1 MMDMGNFIVVGE
13 NIHCTRI
20 VKSGGKRTTK
30 LPDGGEG
37 VTFKYKGEDRVLPVP
52 SNWAKLSSAY
62 NEGKIR
68 HITLA
73 IYHTYENSSS
83 ENRKT
88 GEDYL
93 CWATERQVEKGA
105 KFLDINVDEYSYD
118 PVVRNEVMKWL
129 VTYLGGRYETPLS
142 IDSSNVDT
150 LVAGLECCRKD
161 VDPMVNSVSLEREDA
176 VEVVMQYK
184 AHAIVSAAGKKGL
197 PSTADERL
205 TNFKAIIEILDKVGM
220 ERSKMHL
227 DSLVL
232 PISVDPLNGKNFLE
246 STAKAKETFPGVNL
260 TGGLSNVSFGMP
272 NRKLLNL
279 VFTWLFVEAGGNG
292 GIIDPVQ
299 MSPVNVAALDQ
310 EAETFKLAQA
320 VLEGAD
326 MYGVNYIGA
335 YRAGK
340 LG

>member
-1 MMDMGNFIVVGE
+1 MNMENFIVVGE
-13 NIHCTRI
+13 NVHCTRI

-30 LPDGGEG
+30 LPEGSEG
-37 VTFKYKGEDRVLPVP
+37 VMFKYNGEDRILPVP
-52 SNWAKLSSAY
+52 SDWAKISPVY

-68 HITLA
+68 HIVLA
-73 IYHTYENSSS
+73 IYHAYKGSSD

-93 CWATERQVEKGA
+93 SWATERQIERGA
-105 KFLDINVDEYSYD
+105 KFLDVNVDEYSYD
-118 PVVRNEVMKWL
+118 PVVTGEIIKWL
-129 VTYLGGRYETPLS
+129 VTYLSERYETPLS
-142 IDSSNVDT
+142 IDSSNVNT
-150 LVAGLECCRKD
+150 LAAGLECCRKD
-161 VDPMVNSVSLEREDA
+161 TVPMVNSISLEREDA

-197 PSTADERL
+197 PATADERL
-205 TNFKAIIEILDKVGM
+205 VNFTAIMEILDKAGM

-232 PISVDPLNGKNFLE
+232 PISVDPSNGKNFLE
-246 STAKAKETFPGVNL
+246 SAAKAKEKFEEVNL

-299 MSPVNVAALDQ
+299 MSPADVAALDP
-310 EAETFKLAQA
+310 EVESFKLARA
-320 VLEGAD
+320 VLDGTD
-326 MYGVNYIGA
+326 MYGMKYIAA

-340 LG
+340 L

>member
-1 MMDMGNFIVVGE
+1 MDMGNFIVVGE

-30 LPDGGEG
+30 LSDGGEG

-52 SNWAKLSSAY
+52 SDWAKISPVY
-62 NEGKIR
+62 NEGKVR
-68 HITLA
+68 HIALA
-73 IYHTYENSSS
+73 IYHAYGGKRG
-83 ENRKT
+83 ENRKV

-93 CWATERQVEKGA
+93 CWAAERQIERGA
-105 KFLDINVDEYSYD
+105 TFLDVNVDEYSYD
-118 PVVRNEVMKWL
+118 PAVTGEIIRWL
-129 VTYLGGRYETPLS
+129 VTYLSERYETPLS
-142 IDSSNVDT
+142 IDSSNVNT
-150 LVAGLECCRKD
+150 LMAGLECCRKD
-161 VDPMVNSVSLEREDA
+161 VVPMVNSISLEREDA

-205 TNFKAIIEILDKVGM
+205 ANFTAIMETLDKAGM

-232 PISVDPLNGKNFLE
+232 PISVDPSNGKNFLE
-246 STAKAKETFPGVNL
+246 STAKAKETFEGINL

-279 VFTWLFVEAGGNG
+279 VFTWLFVDLGGNG

-299 MSPVNVAALDQ
+299 MSPADVAALDP
-310 EAETFKLAQA
+310 EAETFKLARA
-320 VLEGAD
+320 VLEGTD
-326 MYGVNYIGA
+326 MYGVKYIGA